1 MKNKY
6 NENMLVWY
14 DLQFDIEDY
23 VIFYVLVKQLIYDKD
38 FYNKIVENN
47 EIKRINLNSLL
58 LKLDE
63 YFIVNDKESIFLN
76 YYEFYTLAISLECIV
91 NNTIVLNLFYYSLLR
106 KLHIKKSKIK
116 VLYNKIDLAI
126 SNKDSKYNKIKQSF

>member
-1 MKNKY
+1 MENKY

-23 VIFYVLVKQLIYDKD
+23 AILYLLVKQLIYDKD

-63 YFIVNDKESIFLN
+63 YFNINDKESIFLN

-91 NNTIVLNLFYYSLLR
+91 NNTIILNLFYYSLLR

-126 SNKDSKYNKIKQSF
+126 SNKDFKYNKIK

>member
-1 MKNKY
+1 MLIMENKY

-23 VIFYVLVKQLIYDKD
+23 AILYLLVKQLIYDKD

-63 YFIVNDKESIFLN
+63 YFNINDKESIFLN

-91 NNTIVLNLFYYSLLR
+91 NNTIILNLFYYSLLR
-106 KLHIKKSKIK
+106 KIHIKKSKIK

-126 SNKDSKYNKIKQSF
+126 SNKDFKYNKIK

>member
-1 MKNKY
+1 MENKY

-23 VIFYVLVKQLIYDKD
+23 AILYLLVKQLIYDKD

-63 YFIVNDKESIFLN
+63 YFNINDKESIFLN

-91 NNTIVLNLFYYSLLR
+91 NNTIILNLFYYSLLR
-106 KLHIKKSKIK
+106 KIHIKKSKIK

-126 SNKDSKYNKIKQSF
+126 SNKDFKYNKIK

>member
-1 MKNKY
+1 MALLHRNIQ
-6 NENMLVWY
+6 LVWY

-91 NNTIVLNLFYYSLLR
+91 NNTIILNLFYYSLLR

>member
-1 MKNKY
+1 MLIMENKY

-23 VIFYVLVKQLIYDKD
+23 AILYLLVKQLIYDKD

-63 YFIVNDKESIFLN
+63 YFNINDKESIFLN

-91 NNTIVLNLFYYSLLR
+91 NNTIILNLFYYSLLR

-126 SNKDSKYNKIKQSF
+126 SNKDFKYNKIK